1 MRQLPQQERRMPIC
15 CAHRRCQKTSE
26 RPRPQAAADS
36 DMDDAER
43 RPSRERKAPERIEV
57 DANITS
63 RAIGQ
68 RWSASMWLGQQD

>member
-1 MRQLPQQERRMPIC
+1 
-15 CAHRRCQKTSE
+15 
-26 RPRPQAAADS
+26 
-36 DMDDAER
+36 MDDAEP